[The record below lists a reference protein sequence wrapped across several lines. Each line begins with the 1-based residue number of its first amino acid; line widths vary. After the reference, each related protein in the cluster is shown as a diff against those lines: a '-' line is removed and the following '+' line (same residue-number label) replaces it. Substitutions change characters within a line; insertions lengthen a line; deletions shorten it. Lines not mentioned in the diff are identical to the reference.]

1 MKIFIRDSK
10 NNMKSILISESV
22 PTIDLKEKIR
32 EKMGIRGE
40 IELVFN
46 GVVLEDNDLLIDLD
60 IKEGNTIDYQGHFD
74 AGLK

>member
-10 NNMKSILISESV
+10 NNMKPILINESIQ
-22 PTIDLKEKIR
+22 TLALKEEIR
-32 EKMGIRGE
+32 NKMGITGE

-46 GVVLEDNDLLIDLD
+46 GVVLEDNDYLFDLD